1 MKISIRRLLPFFLA
15 ALLTSFFCL
24 ALYFFNNKYTRQT
37 SQPANGLM
45 VISEQD
51 LDELLY
57 LIDGWAFYPDVLLT
71 PDDFADGSPDRYMV
85 YTNIGDHTRFDTT
98 GDSDTP
104 YGCGTY
110 VLHLLLPEQNAVY
123 GLELPEIF
131 SAYRLFINGKNVLS
145 VGNPDPDA
153 YKARTQ
159 TRMATFEASGRA
171 DLLLQ
176 VSDYSHYYSG
186 IVYAPALGKT
196 LLINQTRA
204 MRLTIILFSDTISL
218 MLMLLSFYAAIR
230 MKQRHA
236 LLFSLLCLSMC
247 IFTSYGFLHVLF
259 ELPVFPLYTLELFS
273 GYLLIFLTILLQN
286 DLCRTN
292 WLTSHISSGAA
303 LVFCLLA
310 LLYGIISAASR
321 ITNWERDVFSILVV
335 GYKAVIAAYLL
346 LTSFLA
352 FRAGTVRSRALL
364 LANVIYGVT
373 FVWDRLLP
381 SYEPIL
387 GGWFTEWGSFI
398 LVLATGYTIWRDI
411 ITAYSYSLAFAEE
424 HHQMT
429 RQLAMQTAYAKQIA
443 EQNESRRKLTHDFRQ
458 HIHTLTAMATQLQEL
473 PHSDESDSLLL
484 ELTGYLSHIE
494 TSPVHLHTQGSFCS
508 NVAVDALLQYYA
520 NAAEESGIHICFQL
534 LPPSSL
540 PLTDIELCTMLGN
553 LLENALDACRRMP
566 PARKDSPYTIRL
578 FTRETGLLF
587 FLCVENS
594 YDGII
599 ISDNGHFLSRKRNG
613 KRSGIGISSIREI
626 AERHGG
632 SVTVYPMEHLFRVG
646 ITLPMKQPLNQ
657 SGDIS

>member
-1 MKISIRRLLPFFLA
+1 MKISIRRLLPLFLA

-37 SQPANGLM
+37 VQPANGLM
-45 VISEQD
+45 VVSEQD

-71 PDDFADGSPDRYMV
+71 PDDFASGSPKRYMV
-85 YTNIGDHTRFDTT
+85 YTNIGDHTRFDTP
-98 GDSDTP
+98 GEPDTP

-110 VLHLLLPEQNAVY
+110 VLHLVLPEKTAVY

-145 VGNPDPDA
+145 VGDPDPDT

-176 VSDYSHYYSG
+176 VSDYTHYYSG
-186 IVYAPALGKT
+186 IVYAPALGKP
-196 LLINQTRA
+196 LLINETRA
-204 MRLTIILFSDTISL
+204 MRLTIILICDTIGL
-218 MLMLLSFYAAIR
+218 MLMLFSFYAAIR

-236 LLFSLLCLSMC
+236 LLFSLLCFSMC
-247 IFTSYGFLHVLF
+247 VFTSYGFIHVLF

-286 DLCRTN
+286 YLCKTD
-292 WLTSHISSGAA
+292 WLASRISSAAA
-303 LVFCLLA
+303 LVFCLLS
-310 LLYGIISAASR
+310 LLYGITSAASR
-321 ITNWERDVFSILVV
+321 ITNWERDAFSILVV
-335 GYKAVIAAYLL
+335 AYKAAVAAYLL
-346 LTSFLA
+346 ITSFLA

-364 LANVIYGVT
+364 LANVVYGAT
-373 FVWDRLLP
+373 FVWDRLLS
-381 SYEPIL
+381 SYEPVL
-387 GGWFTEWGSFI
+387 GGWFTEWGSFV

-458 HIHTLTAMATQLQEL
+458 HIHTLMTMATQLQQM
-473 PHSDESDSLLL
+473 PHLDESDALLA
-484 ELTGYLSHIE
+484 ELINYLSHIE
-494 TSPVHLHTQGSFCS
+494 TSPIRLRTQGSFCS

-520 NAAEESGIHICFQL
+520 NAAKESHIQTSFQL
-534 LPPSSL
+534 LLPARL
-540 PLTDIELCTMLGN
+540 PLTDVELCTMLGN
-553 LLENALDACRRMP
+553 LLENALDACRRMT
-566 PARKDSPYTIRL
+566 PATDASPRTIRL
-578 FTRETGLLF
+578 FTKETGMLF

-594 YDGII
+594 YDGIVL
-599 ISDNGHFLSRKRNG
+599 SDKGHFLSRKRNG
-613 KRSGIGISSIREI
+613 QRSGIGISSIREI

-632 SVTVYPMEHLFRVG
+632 SVSVYPMEHLFRVG
-646 ITLPMKQPLNQ
+646 ITLPMK
-657 SGDIS
+657 